1 MITLLEQLRPEIAE
15 ALEKNRDKYDY
26 PVTELYNNLDTKHLY
41 SELTIAEMR
50 DLTLYADV
58 SFWNWDSTDFRFG
71 TTLFVQEKRN

>member
-1 MITLLEQLRPEIAE
+1 MITLLEQLRPEVAQ

-26 PVTELYNNLDTKHLY
+26 SVTELYNNLDTKHLY

-71 TTLFVQEKRN
+71 TKLFVQEKRN

>member
-1 MITLLEQLRPEIAE
+1 MITLLEQLRPEVVE

-26 PVTELYNNLDTKHLY
+26 PVTELYNSLDNKHLY

-58 SFWNWDSTDFRFG
+58 SFWNWNSTDFRFG
-71 TTLFVQEKRN
+71 TKLFVQEKRG

>member
-1 MITLLEQLRPEIAE
+1 MTTLLQQLRPEVAQ

-26 PVTELYNNLDTKHLY
+26 SVTELYNNLDTKHLY

-58 SFWNWDSTDFRFG
+58 SFGIGIVLILDLEQNYS
-71 TTLFVQEKRN
+71 KIK

>member
-1 MITLLEQLRPEIAE
+1 MTTLLQQLKPEITK

-26 PVTELYNNLDTKHLY
+26 NITDIYNNLDTKHLY

-58 SFWNWDSTDFRFG
+58 SFWNWNSTDFRFG
-71 TTLFVQEKRN
+71 TKLFIQEKRN